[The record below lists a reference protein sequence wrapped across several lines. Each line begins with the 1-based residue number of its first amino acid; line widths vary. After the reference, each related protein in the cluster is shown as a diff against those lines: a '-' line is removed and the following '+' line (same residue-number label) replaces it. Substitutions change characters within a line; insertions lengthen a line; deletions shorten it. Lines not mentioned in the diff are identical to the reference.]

1 MIFVDSSVWISA
13 FRDGQ
18 SPEAR
23 GLTRLLDSDE
33 VALSIPVFLEILT
46 SRGLGRE
53 NRYHLR
59 RVLSALPVFYPSV
72 ETWARIGKWIDRAAH
87 RGDQF
92 GVRDLLVASDSID
105 RASRTGV
112 DGKGFLARCQPWIP
126 RAASQRS
133 ASMAALQ
140 PSPAA

>member
-33 VALSIPVFLEILT
+33 VALSIPVFLEMLT

-59 RVLSALPVFYPSV
+59 RVLSALPVFYPSM
-72 ETWARIGKWIDRAAH
+72 ETWDRIGTWIERAAT
-87 RGDQF
+87 RGSRF
-92 GVRDLLVASDSID
+92 GIRDLLVASI
-105 RASRTGV
+105 
-112 DGKGFLARCQPWIP
+112 
-126 RAASQRS
+126 AAERS
-133 ASMAALQ
+133 ARVWSLDVDFERMDRLFQ
-140 PSPAA
+140 FVGLYRPGVEEGT

>member
-1 MIFVDSSVWISA
+1 VIFVDSSVWISA

-33 VALSIPVFLEILT
+33 VALSIPVFLEMLT

-92 GVRDLLVASDSID
+92 GVRDLLVASI
-105 RASRTGV
+105 
-112 DGKGFLARCQPWIP
+112 
-126 RAASQRS
+126 AADRS
-133 ASMAALQ
+133 APVWSLAVDFQRMSRLFHFVGLYR
-140 PSPAA
+140 PSVEDGS